1 MKIFKSLIIAAVFAI
16 LTSCSASGPF
26 AVTENKVGDKTGVAS
41 KTIVLNIWL
50 GNTDLGIATAA
61 KNGKIQKIATVDKK
75 VESKF
80 LGFAMKYSTIV
91 TGE

>member
-1 MKIFKSLIIAAVFAI
+1 MKLIKSLIIVAVLAI

-41 KTIVLNIWL
+41 RTIVLGIMF
-50 GNTDLGIATAA
+50 GHTDLGIATAA
-61 KNGKIQKIATVDKK
+61 KQGNIQKIATVDSK

-80 LGFAMKYSTIV
+80 LGLAMKYSTIV